1 VKELERLRAAR
12 HASSALTLALAP
24 GANALA
30 GIRGDLF
37 DLRAQFTVGN
47 AGEVRFAIRGV
58 PVVTMPRSRNSSA
71 VTAAIRCPR

>member
-1 VKELERLRAAR
+1 MELERLRAAR
-12 HASSALTLALAP
+12 HASSALTLAP